1 MITEIILASASP
13 RREQLM
19 KQIGLSFRI
28 IPSESDESNMIGLE
42 PEAYVKHCALIK
54 AKAVA
59 TRVSPDDIVIGA
71 DTVVALSD
79 CIFGK
84 PADVADAVRML
95 RQLSGKTHSVW
106 SGLAVLSS
114 RRNFVAAVETKVTM
128 AELSQQQIE
137 RYAASGEPLGK
148 AGAYAIQGLGA
159 VLVKRIDGCYYNVVG
174 LPVQLLSSQ
183 LNELGVLLP

>member
-13 RREQLM
+13 RREQLL
-19 KQIGLSFRI
+19 KQIGVSFRVV
-28 IPSESDESNMIGLE
+28 PSEADEANMAVLSPDE
-42 PEAYVKHCALIK
+42 YVKRCALTK
-54 AKAVA
+54 AKVVA
-59 TRVSPDDIVIGA
+59 SRVSPADIVIGA
-71 DTVVALSD
+71 DTVVALADS
-79 CIFGK
+79 IFGK
-84 PADVADAVRML
+84 PVDVADAVRML

-128 AELSQQQIE
+128 AELSLHQIE

-174 LPVQLLSSQ
+174 LPLQLLSSQ

>member
-1 MITEIILASASP
+1 
-13 RREQLM
+13 
-19 KQIGLSFRI
+19 
-28 IPSESDESNMIGLE
+28 MIGLK

-59 TRVSPDDIVIGA
+59 TRVSPEDVVISA

-79 CIFGK
+79 TIFGK
-84 PADVADAVRML
+84 PNDTADAIRML

-106 SGLAVLSS
+106 SGLVVISPARVFIS
-114 RRNFVAAVETKVTM
+114 AIETKVTM
-128 AELSQQQIE
+128 TELSTQQIE

-159 VLVKRIDGCYYNVVG
+159 VLVKQIDGCYYNVVG
-174 LPVQLLSSQ
+174 LPLQLLSSQ